1 MRACQEAIATG
12 EDEEGNENESFILSI
27 KPSDITISRT
37 LASEVT
43 TRGAHVHELLQKDT
57 QELRGSRTAALQFL
71 DAVSGSLDS
80 RAESEYLER
89 SVRDAIANTKDTIMT
104 LEKQLHELTDDEG
117 NIVNKINKRKT
128 ELERNQKR
136 LESLQ
141 SVRPAFMD
149 EYERLEREL
158 AEEHELYVTRY
169 RNLDYLQ
176 HELEIYNLKEKEQ
189 AEASARALRKLQRK
203 LKEEQNRLVRGDDMD
218 EDGTMVR
225 SSNNNSSSSGTNNK
239 SSSSSSSSKTNPSN
253 RPTGASG
260 GMRPGANVSV
270 NRPTGASVGV
280 RSAGRVNPG
289 ISTANNGKSSLVSN
303 GKSTPSM
310 NSTNNIKP
318 SVVGGSGPPRG
329 VVGKM
334 NAAIDDESSELSDDV
349 DDDDNDD
356 GLGDTG
362 GNTDNDDTDF

>member
-12 EDEEGNENESFILSI
+12 EDEEMNESESFILSI
-27 KPSDITISRT
+27 KPSDITLART

-43 TRGAHVHELLQKDT
+43 SRGAHVYELLQRDT
-57 QELRGSRTAALQFL
+57 QELRGSRAAALQFL
-71 DAVSGSLDS
+71 DAVSGNLDS

-89 SVRDAIANTKDTIMT
+89 SVRDAIATAKDTIMT
-104 LEKQLHELTDDEG
+104 LDKQLHELQDDEN
-117 NIVNKINKRKT
+117 NIMNKINKRKA

-176 HELEIYNLKEKEQ
+176 HELELYNLKEKEQ

-203 LKEEQNRLVRGDDMD
+203 LKEEQNRLVRGDEID
-218 EDGTMVR
+218 EDGVLVGRSANTGSGS
-225 SSNNNSSSSGTNNK
+225 SSNTNNSKSNASS
-239 SSSSSSSSKTNPSN
+239 
-253 RPTGASG
+253 RPTGATG
-260 GMRPGANVSV
+260 GMRPGANTTVS
-270 NRPTGASVGV
+270 RPSAASGGP

-289 ISTANNGKSSLVSN
+289 ITNKSIPSKSIPVSN
-303 GKSTPSM
+303 
-310 NSTNNIKP
+310 NSKPTITNNTTNT
-318 SVVGGSGPPRG
+318 RG
-329 VVGKM
+329 VIGKM
-334 NAAIDDESSELSDDV
+334 NAPVDDESSDLSDDV
-349 DDDDNDD
+349 DDD
-356 GLGDTG
+356 GLGDT